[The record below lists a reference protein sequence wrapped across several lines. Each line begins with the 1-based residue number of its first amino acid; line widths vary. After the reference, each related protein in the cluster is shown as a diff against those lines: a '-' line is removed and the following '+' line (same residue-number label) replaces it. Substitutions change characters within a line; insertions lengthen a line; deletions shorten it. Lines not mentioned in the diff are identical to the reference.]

1 MKTKEKQ
8 KHMIESDA
16 RAESDADVRFATHES
31 DAFSARVQELA
42 VMAGSIAALAR
53 KCGASESVV
62 RKWRDGNA
70 DPSRERCIAL
80 ARGMDVSLVWVMTGE
95 GPMLA
100 SESKPASHSLPVRLD
115 RETLATAGRVLAM
128 AIAGLKVDPATALH
142 LGADV
147 YDHLVLHGL
156 DGERLIEI
164 TEVIRKRLQQLGD
177 EK

>member
-1 MKTKEKQ
+1 
-8 KHMIESDA
+8 
-16 RAESDADVRFATHES
+16 
-31 DAFSARVQELA
+31 
-42 VMAGSIAALAR
+42 
-53 KCGASESVV
+53 
-62 RKWRDGNA
+62 
-70 DPSRERCIAL
+70 
-80 ARGMDVSLVWVMTGE
+80 
-95 GPMLA
+95 MLA